1 MRCADCVYYRMD
13 SDGIWYCSANYN
25 DPGKPCMDHVLD
37 RGTSKGDYKRR
48 YGTAPET
55 CGTRRRSLFGGYK
68 KGKKKWQ

>member
-48 YGTAPET
+48 YDED
-55 CGTRRRSLFGGYK
+55 GGYK

>member
-37 RGTSKGDYKRR
+37 RGTSKGVIKEDMMKT
-48 YGTAPET
+48 GD
-55 CGTRRRSLFGGYK
+55 TRRGRKNGNK
-68 KGKKKWQ
+68 T